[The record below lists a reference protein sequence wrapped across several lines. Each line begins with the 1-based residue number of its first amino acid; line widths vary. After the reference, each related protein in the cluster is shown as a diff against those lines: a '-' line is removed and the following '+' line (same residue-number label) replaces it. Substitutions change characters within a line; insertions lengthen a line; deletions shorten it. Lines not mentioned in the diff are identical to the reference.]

1 MNPARKGQTTKQPPR
16 ALLCFAAAF
25 SFITLVAALCFPYG
39 LRLAGIVSFGTA
51 ALLAAGFIVRFGRRY
66 LLAAVGGVCGA
77 LWFALFCAV
86 SLLPSVRQAEGWH
99 LFTLEALSYAEG
111 HTSYGTVTGRILSV
125 DGTPARGQ
133 RAEVFLRDGSP
144 DAEPGQVL
152 RFYAEGQLNT
162 KLADGCFVR
171 LAQDGAVE
179 TSSGKVSL
187 RARLARW
194 SHALGVRI
202 DALLDGDE
210 AALCQAL
217 LTGERGEFSPVL
229 QRSLSLSGAA
239 HIASV
244 SGMHVSVLT
253 AFCFAVFGKR
263 LGAALSVP
271 LLIAFAALTGFSPS
285 VLRAVIMAM
294 MALLAFAL
302 RREAD
307 TPTSLFLALMLLLAA
322 NPFSALSVSL
332 QLSFAATLGLVLF
345 APAFT
350 RPDAV
355 RMPKQPWLRKI
366 ARAAL
371 GSVGAS
377 LGALAFSMPVSAL
390 YFSRLSTVSLL
401 TNLLILWAVSLSM
414 MLAIPILA
422 LSFVWLGGAVFV
434 ARWLLWPALAV
445 VTRMTKFL
453 ASLPLASAKADNVY
467 LWIVLCVLVP
477 LLFLVRAGKLSLR
490 RGALVLAVVFA
501 ACTAFG
507 VLEHRATGELSVVN
521 ADGAAVLVLRT
532 GEGTLLVN
540 CGKDGARS
548 VRMLD
553 SALFERGVT
562 KASLLLTKNDFKTA
576 GGLSRLRASLRVA
589 EILRP
594 QGDELWYD
602 MPTDVFDTGGA
613 LQRQGAAVAL
623 IPAGD
628 AYAVRITAGS
638 RTMLYLCGVQPIN
651 FFVSAAAQEVAAD
664 TLVVDAA
671 YYQSGAAMA
680 RLYAMTGARSALCA
694 DDGYESIPAQRG
706 GISLVALS
714 RQGAVDY
721 LFKTR

>member
-1 MNPARKGQTTKQPPR
+1 MNPAMKGQTTKQPPR

-25 SFITLVAALCFPYG
+25 SFVTLVAALCFPYG
-39 LRLAGIVSFGTA
+39 QRLAVLISFGVA
-51 ALLAAGFIVRFGRRY
+51 ALLAVGFIVRFGRRY
-66 LLAAVGGVCGA
+66 LAAAAGALCAA
-77 LWFALFCAV
+77 LWFVLFCV
-86 SLLPSVRQAEGWH
+86 LSLLPSVRQAEGWH
-99 LFTLEALSYAEG
+99 LFTVEALSYAEG

-125 DGTPARGQ
+125 DGAPARGQ
-133 RAEVFLRDGSP
+133 RAEVFLTDGSP
-144 DAEPGQVL
+144 DAEPGQIL
-152 RFYAEGQLNT
+152 RFYAEGKLNT

-171 LAQDGAVE
+171 LTQEGTVE
-179 TSSGKVSL
+179 TSLGEISL

-194 SHALGVRI
+194 SNALGARI
-202 DALLDGDE
+202 HALLDGDE
-210 AALCQAL
+210 AALCEAL
-217 LTGERGEFSPVL
+217 LTGERGDFSPVL

-239 HIASV
+239 HITSV

-263 LGAALSVP
+263 LGSALSIP

-285 VLRAVIMAM
+285 VLRAAIMAM

-307 TPTSLFLALMLLLAA
+307 TPTSLFLALMLLLAV

-345 APAFT
+345 APVFT
-350 RPDAV
+350 RPDVVPSLKRAL
-355 RMPKQPWLRKI
+355 PRKI
-366 ARAAL
+366 VRAAL

-422 LSFVWLGGAVFV
+422 LSLVWFGGAAFA
-434 ARWLLWPALAV
+434 ARWLLWPVLAV
-445 VTRMTKFL
+445 VTRATKFL

-477 LLFLVRAGKLSLR
+477 LLFVVRADKLTLR
-490 RGALVLAVVFA
+490 RAALVLAAVFA
-501 ACTAFG
+501 ACTTFG

-532 GEGTLLVN
+532 GEGTLLIN

-548 VRMLD
+548 ARMLD

-562 KASLLLTKNDFKTA
+562 EASLLLTKNEFKTA
-576 GGLSRLRASLRVA
+576 GGLSRLHESVRVT

-594 QGDELWYD
+594 QGDELRYD
-602 MPTDVFDTGGA
+602 VPTGVFTAGGA
-613 LQRQGAAVAL
+613 LQRQGASIVL

-628 AYAVRITAGS
+628 AYAVRVAAGG
-638 RTMLYLCGVQPIN
+638 RKLLYLCGVRPID
-651 FFVSAAAQEVAAD
+651 FFVSSAAHDVTAD
-664 TLVVDAA
+664 MLVVDAA
-671 YYQSGAAMA
+671 YYASSVAME
-680 RLYAMTGARSALCA
+680 RLRAMTSAKKAFCA
-694 DDGYESIPAQRG
+694 DDGYEWIPEQRG

-714 RQGAVDY
+714 REGAADY
-721 LFKTR
+721 LFRTR